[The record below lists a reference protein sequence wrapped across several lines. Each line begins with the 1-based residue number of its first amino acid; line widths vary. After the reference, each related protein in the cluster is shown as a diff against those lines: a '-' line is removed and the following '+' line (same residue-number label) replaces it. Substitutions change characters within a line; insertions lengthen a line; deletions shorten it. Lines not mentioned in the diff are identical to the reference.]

1 MSKIAQ
7 QLKSMDM
14 EKPQL
19 RFEHVP
25 TNDETGPFK
34 PLLMSK
40 PHAQVALGSEPIRTD
55 DQALP
60 Q

>member
-19 RFEHVP
+19 KFDHLP
-25 TNDETGPFK
+25 TNRETGPFE
-34 PLLMSK
+34 PLLNTK
-40 PHAQVALGSEPIRTD
+40 PHALAPLGTKPVHVDGEL
-55 DQALP
+55 LP
-60 Q
+60 R